1 MVYIQSVRFGI
12 AAGILAL
19 LLLVAGLTGC
29 ASGANP
35 ADDVTD
41 ADVIGDWRGRDAPA
55 DFVLAVRTDGTYRAE
70 RWPLNLACGIPQA
83 TSVSDVSWNDT
94 VSIEGRWALHEGSGA
109 SMTFFFPSGVC
120 SGYSP
125 SGSLHIEDDGDLTL
139 SFYLEVP
146 DLVDSTTTVVF
157 ERDSG

>member
-1 MVYIQSVRFGI
+1 MVKRSVGLRV
-12 AAGILAL
+12 AL
-19 LLLVAGLTGC
+19 VSILLVAGLTSC
-29 ASGANP
+29 ASRANP

-41 ADVIGDWRGRDAPA
+41 EDVTGDWRSRVAPA
-55 DFVLAVRTDGTYRAE
+55 DLVLGVRSDGTYRAE
-70 RWPLNLACGIPQA
+70 RWPLNLACDIPQA

-94 VSIEGRWALHEGSGA
+94 VSIEGRWVLHEGSGA

-125 SGSLHIEDDGDLTL
+125 SGSLHVEEDGDLTL
-139 SFYLEVP
+139 SFYLAVP